1 MTPKAEAP
9 HPQLLQRSTKKV
21 IWERSPS
28 QTFEH
33 VLKPSLILPVIRGN
47 EEPNEFDKLIN
58 EGTTT
63 KNTSF
68 EFDEDLFAHVAEIEA
83 NETGSNKHG
92 RQC

>member
-1 MTPKAEAP
+1 MGEVTLVDLITCPEAESNTAN
-9 HPQLLQRSTKKV
+9 
-21 IWERSPS
+21 
-28 QTFEH
+28 
-33 VLKPSLILPVIRGN
+33 VIRGN

-83 NETGSNKHG
+83 NDTRSNKYG